1 MQGEPVKEP
10 EPLLVKLTVPDGVLT
25 VPGEESVA
33 VAVHVADWPI
43 LTGFGLQLMLV
54 PVTRLLAVTALPPT
68 LGPCVESPP

>member
-1 MQGEPVKEP
+1 MKEP
-10 EPLLVKLTVPDGVLT
+10 EPLLVKLIVPDGVLT

-33 VAVHVADWPI
+33 VAVHVADWLI

-54 PVTRLLAVTALPPT
+54 PVTRLLAVTAVPPT

>member
-1 MQGEPVKEP
+1 VKEP

-33 VAVHVADWPI
+33 VAVHVADWLI

-54 PVTRLLAVTALPPT
+54 PVTRLLAVTAVPPT